1 MHPLPSRAL
10 LSLGHVTCI
19 PRKEVAKA
27 EEEEERR
34 ERVGPRLARPRDSSK
49 VLLVWGSPLSAATL
63 PTIALELSIR
73 TSNAARR
80 LCSPRRHDDVPS
92 IPRAAYDRACPTG
105 INRAPR
111 CRAHVF
117 TPRGCDSAVPLTVAV
132 AAWPRRSA
140 HSYRARVCVCHVRI
154 SLPFASRVSRSL
166 TYVELSLF
174 LSLLSCTLS
183 SFLRRASDTPRRRVL
198 TLPPTPAPLLQYQ
211 RSPGVAARRPRA
223 IKYHDFIDPVVFY
236 RYSSSAASDHREW
249 FDNRYVLR

>member
-80 LCSPRRHDDVPS
+80 LRSPRRHDDVSVDPS
-92 IPRAAYDRACPTG
+92 
-105 INRAPR
+105 
-111 CRAHVF
+111 CR
-117 TPRGCDSAVPLTVAV
+117 
-132 AAWPRRSA
+132 
-140 HSYRARVCVCHVRI
+140 VR
-154 SLPFASRVSRSL
+154 SRVSHRDQPGTPVPRTRIYAPRLRRLGRPPHCRRRGLASPL
-166 TYVELSLF
+166 GAQLSCACVCATYVSLSLSP
-174 LSLLSCTLS
+174 LAS
-183 SFLRRASDTPRRRVL
+183 RAP
-198 TLPPTPAPLLQYQ
+198 
-211 RSPGVAARRPRA
+211 
-223 IKYHDFIDPVVFY
+223 
-236 RYSSSAASDHREW
+236 
-249 FDNRYVLR
+249 

>member
-80 LCSPRRHDDVPS
+80 LRSPRRHDDVPS

-117 TPRGCDSAVPLTVAV
+117 TPRGCDSAVPLNC
-132 AAWPRRSA
+132 RRRGLASPLGA
-140 HSYRARVCVCHVRI
+140 QLSCACMCHVRI

-198 TLPPTPAPLLQYQ
+198 ALPPTPAPLLQYQ

-223 IKYHDFIDPVVFY
+223 IKYHDFIDPRRLLSIFFK
-236 RYSSSAASDHREW
+236 RGE
-249 FDNRYVLR
+249 